1 MVQGDTGV
9 EQGDAK
15 GLGIRDSLF
24 GIRECGTAAPGCG
37 MFPSLDGRG
46 KRGG

>member
-24 GIRECGTAAPGCG
+24 GVRECSTDAPACGSDAPLIGGTPA
-37 MFPSLDGRG
+37 L
-46 KRGG
+46 